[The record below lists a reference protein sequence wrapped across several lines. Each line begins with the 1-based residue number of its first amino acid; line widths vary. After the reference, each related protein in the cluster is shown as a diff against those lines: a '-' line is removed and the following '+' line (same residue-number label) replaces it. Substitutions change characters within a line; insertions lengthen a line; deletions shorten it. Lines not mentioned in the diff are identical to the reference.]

1 MTGRPRLSHGSHQT
15 TAPEHGGVSAPG
27 PMSTLGLV
35 TTLIYRAPR
44 IGAGRTEERKGLCA
58 ETVREG
64 CAAWRRQGATWQEIA
79 YLKRVTRSLGTTKE
93 PALERMLSAGW
104 ESEGQAGRGLKVEL
118 RGLI

>member
-15 TAPEHGGVSAPG
+15 TALEHGGVSAPG

-64 CAAWRRQGATWQEIA
+64 SLEQGTNRA
-79 YLKRVTRSLGTTKE
+79 LKYRPSVMDG
-93 PALERMLSAGW
+93 
-104 ESEGQAGRGLKVEL
+104 
-118 RGLI
+118 